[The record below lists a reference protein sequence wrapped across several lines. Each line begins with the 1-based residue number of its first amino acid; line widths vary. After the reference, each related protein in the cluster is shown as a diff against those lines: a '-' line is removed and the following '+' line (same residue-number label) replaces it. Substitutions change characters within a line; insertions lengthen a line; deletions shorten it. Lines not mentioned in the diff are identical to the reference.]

1 MKLGLALAA
10 IAVAFPLSASAANIY
25 LFDSAPTA
33 SSYEFTT
40 YLPAGES
47 FTTSNYAAQGQ
58 YGYFDK
64 ALGFY
69 YRKDGQATLVPRYQ
83 AMNTSFV
90 YDPSV
95 EGAILSIDAALTQK
109 HYLYLDGQSVTPSTP
124 IAFTLRVLA
133 EQDGKLYEAS
143 AFGGAAP
150 GLMGWNYSSLTGLVA
165 SDFLLFDR
173 DNPYAPRT
181 ETGLDF
187 TGGSIR
193 FGFEVVP
200 QRVIYTN
207 GNPIPQTSY
216 STAFYEVDDFGI
228 TLRTGDIVAGGG
240 VGVGGV
246 PEPAT
251 WALMITGFGLTG
263 VGLRRRRLAVA

>member
-1 MKLGLALAA
+1 MKLGLAVAA
-10 IAVAFPLSASAANIY
+10 IAIAVPLSASAADVY

-33 SSYEFTT
+33 ANYTFAT

-58 YGYFDK
+58 YGYFDR

-69 YRKDGQATLVPRYQ
+69 YHKDGQANSVPRFQ
-83 AMNTSFV
+83 AMNNSFV

-109 HYLYLDGQSVTPSTP
+109 HYLYLDGNSVTPSTP
-124 IAFTLRVLA
+124 FAYTLRVLA

-143 AFGGAAP
+143 AFGGTAP
-150 GLMGWNYSSLTGLVA
+150 GILGWNYSSLTGLVA

-181 ETGLDF
+181 QAGLDF
-187 TGGSIR
+187 TGGLIR

-200 QRVIYTN
+200 SRVVYTD
-207 GNPIPQTSY
+207 GSPIPQTSY

-228 TLRTGDIVAGGG
+228 TLRTGDVV
-240 VGVGGV
+240 VGGGV

-251 WALMITGFGLTG
+251 WALMIAGFGLAG
-263 VGLRRRRLAVA
+263 VALRRRRPIAA

>member
-10 IAVAFPLSASAANIY
+10 IAVALPLSASAANVY
-25 LFDSAPTA
+25 LFDSAPKA
-33 SSYEFTT
+33 ANYEFTT
-40 YLPAGES
+40 YLPAGENFS
-47 FTTSNYAAQGQ
+47 TSNYAAQGQ
-58 YGYFDK
+58 YGYFDQ

-69 YRKDGQATLVPRYQ
+69 YRKDGQANSAPRYQ

-90 YDPSV
+90 YDPST

-109 HYLYLDGQSVTPSTP
+109 HYLYLDGQSVTPLTP
-124 IAFTLRVLA
+124 MAYTLRVLA

-143 AFGGAAP
+143 AFGGTAP
-150 GLMGWNYSSLTGLVA
+150 GILGWNYSSLTGLGA

-181 ETGLDF
+181 QTGLDF
-187 TGGSIR
+187 AGGRIR
-193 FGFEVVP
+193 FGFEVIP
-200 QRVIYTN
+200 SRVIYTN
-207 GNPIPQTSY
+207 GSPIPQTSY

-228 TLRTGDIVAGGG
+228 VLRTAEIADG
-240 VGVGGV
+240 GGV

-263 VGLRRRRLAVA
+263 AALRRPRSGALAA

>member
-10 IAVAFPLSASAANIY
+10 IAVAFPLSASAANVY

-33 SSYEFTT
+33 SNYEFAT

-58 YGYFDK
+58 YGYFDT

-69 YRKDGQATLVPRYQ
+69 YRKDGQANSAPRYQ
-83 AMNTSFV
+83 AMNNSFV
-90 YDPSV
+90 YDPSI
-95 EGAILSIDAALTQK
+95 EGAILSLDAALTQK
-109 HYLYLDGQSVTPSTP
+109 HYLYLDGQSVTPST
-124 IAFTLRVLA
+124 AFAYTLRVLA

-143 AFGGAAP
+143 AFGGTAP
-150 GLMGWNYSSLTGLVA
+150 GILGWNYSSLPGLVA

-187 TGGSIR
+187 AGGLIR

-200 QRVIYTN
+200 SRVVYTS

-228 TLRTGDIVAGGG
+228 VLRTADIVAGGG
-240 VGVGGV
+240 V
-246 PEPAT
+246 PEPTT
-251 WALMITGFGLTG
+251 WALLITGFGLAG